1 MNGPSPIIEACA
13 RIRDTVSLSSIV
25 AAQVKLQRCGHEW
38 KACCP
43 FHSDRSPSF
52 TIYADDRRFQCF
64 GCGAQGDV
72 LDFVQR
78 SQGIGLAD
86 AIRSIDG
93 GELPVQPRKESRF
106 RPEAPAERTAEAM
119 AIWQA
124 AVGADGTE
132 VQAYLASRGLDGPV
146 PPVLRFAR
154 LRYGKRGPVHPALVA
169 LVVDASGQPQGIQRT
184 YLAEGGREKLAV
196 EKPKL
201 SLGRVKGGAIHLA
214 PAHDQV
220 IVCEG
225 MEDALTL
232 QRGIGIPA
240 WAAAGAGMLPGMIL
254 PRDIRSVVIGADAD
268 LAGEKSAQEAC
279 ARFVGEGRSVRII
292 RPAAPF
298 KDFNAELCG
307 SMEIAA

>member
-1 MNGPSPIIEACA
+1 MIGPSPVIEACA
-13 RIRDTVSLSSIV
+13 RIRDTVSLASIV
-25 AAQVKLQRCGHEW
+25 AGQVKLQRSGHEW

-78 SQGIGLAD
+78 SQGVGLLD
-86 AIRSIDG
+86 AIRAIDG
-93 GELPVQPRKESRF
+93 GELPVQSRKENRF
-106 RPEAPAERTAEAM
+106 RPETSAQRAAEAM

-124 AVGADGTE
+124 SAIADGTE
-132 VQAYLASRGLDGPV
+132 AQAYLASRGLDGPV
-146 PPVLRFAR
+146 PPVLRFGR
-154 LRYGKRGPVHPALVA
+154 LRYGKRGPVHPVIVA
-169 LVVDASGQPQGIQRT
+169 LVVDAGGQPQGIQRT
-184 YLAEGGREKLAV
+184 YLAQGGRGKLAV

-201 SLGRVKGGAIHLA
+201 SLGRVKGGAIRLA

-232 QRGIGIPA
+232 QRGAGLPA
-240 WAAAGAGMLPGMIL
+240 WAAAGAGMLPGLIL

-268 LAGEKSAQEAC
+268 LAGENSAQEAC
-279 ARFVGEGRSVRII
+279 TRFVGEGRSVRII

-307 SMEIAA
+307 SVEIAA